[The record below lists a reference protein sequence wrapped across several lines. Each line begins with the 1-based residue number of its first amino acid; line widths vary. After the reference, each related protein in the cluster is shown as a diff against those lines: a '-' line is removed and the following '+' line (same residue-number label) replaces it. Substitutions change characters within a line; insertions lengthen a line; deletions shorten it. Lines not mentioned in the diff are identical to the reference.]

1 MATSCRHFCYVK
13 INIAKIEAILAQK
26 TSPLP
31 SLKDS
36 ELIKVQQPTT
46 NNQQRL
52 PLLDTLATQMAR
64 VKKERAILST
74 SIAPTVDRIYQKLKG
89 ESPGIAEEFMKGN
102 VPMPELAELH
112 NKIVGK
118 TEEWTAL
125 WDKVRHVEQTG
136 KLPEAPIKEISITNE
151 QRTVNADALTAQ
163 IRRLDDLIY
172 KTNKKIKAS
181 NGIKK
186 PKNSDRIN
194 LWKTTI
200 AMAEAE
206 REVLKSKRNQ
216 KYYEQRAERVNGA

>member
-26 TSPLP
+26 TSPP
-31 SLKDS
+31 PPPKER

-46 NNQQRL
+46 NHQQRL

-74 SIAPTVDRIYQKLKG
+74 SIAPTVERIYQKLKA

-102 VPMPELAELH
+102 VPMPDLAELH

-136 KLPEAPIKEISITNE
+136 KLPEEPTLGPSLLERAGGE
-151 QRTVNADALTAQ
+151 ADALTTQ

-172 KTNKKIKAS
+172 KTNKKIKS
-181 NGIKK
+181 SSGIKK
-186 PKNSDRIN
+186 PKNSERIN
-194 LWKTTI
+194 LWKT
-200 AMAEAE
+200 
-206 REVLKSKRNQ
+206 KRNQ
-216 KYYEQRAERVNGA
+216 KYYENRNTRLENGTTQD